1 MQTKAMVE
9 ALSRAAIT
17 VLEETAFAMPMVA
30 PARPW
35 RGELVQAELLFKGP
49 LSGTIILATAPT
61 TAGRLAANILGVEK
75 VERDQISDAVG
86 ELLNILAG
94 CVMEEWFG
102 VAQTVSL
109 GIPST
114 RMVQT
119 TDHDTLVARATL
131 SLSLITE
138 EDERVDVAAVIDA

>member
-1 MQTKAMVE
+1 MQAKPMVE

-35 RGELVQAELLFKGP
+35 RGEVVQAELIFKGP
-49 LSGTIILATAPT
+49 LNGKLILATAAP

-75 VERDQISDAVG
+75 VERDQITDAVG

-94 CVMEEWFG
+94 CVMESWFG
-102 VAQTVSL
+102 VAQKVSL

-114 RMVQT
+114 RT
-119 TDHDTLVARATL
+119 LPATEHDSFVARASL
-131 SLSLITE
+131 SLSLLTE
-138 EDERVDVAAVIDA
+138 EDERIDVAAVIDA